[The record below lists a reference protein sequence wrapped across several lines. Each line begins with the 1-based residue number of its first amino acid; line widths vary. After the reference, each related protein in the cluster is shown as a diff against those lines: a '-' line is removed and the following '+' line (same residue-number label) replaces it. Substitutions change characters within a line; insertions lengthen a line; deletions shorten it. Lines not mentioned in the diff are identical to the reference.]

1 MTRPPRPKYPDSRN
15 YHEIQKPGHAHTV
28 RLPEELLEK
37 YTALKIALGPKK
49 SHADV
54 FRFLWEAAEPAIS
67 SLMGETEDRVV
78 LDWSD
83 EVPNSSVP
91 VQQDPDGSMDDE
103 TMSNPDESEQDDDI
117 QLETGDV
124 APDSEDDEEEMSC
137 CIDSQAQSNVEATV
151 AAYPD
156 ASYAFWSKGKILE
169 FFQKFPVYCPT
180 KDCGLR
186 IRQPKISEFQH
197 TWSLQLSMPRGSQFF
212 FLIGRLRKGTW
223 NTGCDWEIISC
234 YVVCGHDAS
243 VLGILVWRT
252 WLAGASETVFFYFQR
267 GKRRNSGWIS
277 AALEAWDESKT
288 RIQQELLSSGKVLV
302 LYVDCRFDSSRS
314 GYHGTLPVINIADD
328 RVIEMITL
336 TRKQTGSSWKIE
348 TAALEQAL
356 KNLAE
361 KGLNI
366 EEIVHD
372 DNAQVDL
379 ILAAHNIM
387 SSKDLWHKCK
397 NIMCKFK
404 EVLQDK
410 RRSPHEGSVDGA
422 TTIAQVAVFSMQQLR
437 DFCKENKLQMGG
449 NKLQLVQRVSVFL
462 NLPEAGATTELQR
475 QRPFKYPELQQHD
488 LAYKL
493 KSWIYTCSKNA
504 AARRD
509 AMAETLTID
518 VQNAADHW
526 AGNHTVCRTLPG
538 TRKCVVENWDSG
550 RESKYAEGGETHI
563 AVRDFLKKYLTINKM
578 KFYVRAREN
587 FISETFHSV
596 INKYASKRTHF
607 DASHHARLACAALD
621 WNENIRREVRV
632 VYSRSA
638 NNTAVRRRAHTNR
651 VLVTRTSH
659 WKSIVAKKVF
669 G

>member
-1 MTRPPRPKYPDSRN
+1 MTRPPRPKYPSDSRN
-15 YHEIQKPGHAHTV
+15 YHEIRKPGHAHTV

-54 FRFLWEAAEPAIS
+54 IHFLWEAAEPAIS
-67 SLMGETEDRVV
+67 SIMGETEDCVV
-78 LDWSD
+78 LDWT
-83 EVPNSSVP
+83 EELPNCSVP
-91 VQQDPDGSMDDE
+91 MQQDPDGGMDDK
-103 TMSNPDESEQDDDI
+103 TMSNPDESECDDDI
-117 QLETGDV
+117 TLETGDV
-124 APDSEDDEEEMSC
+124 APDSEDDKTELSC

-151 AAYPD
+151 AFYPD
-156 ASYAFWSKGKILE
+156 ASYAFWSKWKVLE
-169 FFQKFPVYCPT
+169 FFHKFPVYCPA

-186 IRQPKISEFQH
+186 IREPKISEFQH
-197 TWSLQLSMPRGSQFF
+197 TWSLQLRCPVDHNFS
-212 FLIGRLRKGTW
+212 FLSGDLEK
-223 NTGCDWEIISC
+223 D
-234 YVVCGHDAS
+234 H
-243 VLGILVWRT
+243 GIPDD
-252 WLAGASETVFFYFQR
+252 
-267 GKRRNSGWIS
+267 SGWIS
-277 AALEAWDESKT
+277 PALEAWEESKSKL
-288 RIQQELLSSGKVLV
+288 QQELLTSGKVLV
-302 LYVDCRFDSSRS
+302 LYVDCRFDRSRS
-314 GYHGTLPVINIADD
+314 GYHGMLPVINIEDD

-336 TRKQTGSSWKIE
+336 TRKQTGSSWKFE

-366 EEIVHD
+366 EEVVHD
-372 DNAQVDL
+372 DNAQVDS

-387 SSKDLWHKCK
+387 SSRDLWHKCQ

-437 DFCKENKLQMGG
+437 DFCKENKMLMSG
-449 NKLQLVQRVSVFL
+449 NKLQLVQRVSMFL
-462 NLPEAGATTELQR
+462 KLPEAGATTELQR

-509 AMAETLTID
+509 VTAETLTID

-526 AGNHTVCRTLPG
+526 AGNHTVYRTLPG

-550 RESKYAEGGETHI
+550 RDSKYAEGGETHI
-563 AVRDFLKKYLTINKM
+563 AVRDFLKKYLTIKKM

-587 FISETFHSV
+587 FISETFH
-596 INKYASKRTHF
+596 T
-607 DASHHARLACAALD
+607 
-621 WNENIRREVRV
+621 
-632 VYSRSA
+632 
-638 NNTAVRRRAHTNR
+638 
-651 VLVTRTSH
+651 
-659 WKSIVAKKVF
+659 KKVF